1 MHLFLSGLRR
11 SPGGFGATANRREV
25 MPLDSTTERKIELI
39 AGWIMTYTKTVV
51 FTGAGVST
59 ESGIP
64 DFRSPGGIWERFDP
78 NEFLYEKFLASEK
91 TREKYWQLH
100 TEIYYT
106 ILRAK
111 PNRAHS
117 ACVEL
122 DRLGKLDCVI
132 TQNIDNLHQEA
143 GLALEKVIELHG
155 NALRVT
161 CLNCGKEYSRR
172 SIQDRVEAGDRVPK
186 CDDCEGILKPA
197 TIAFG
202 QPMPVAE
209 TRNAETRSKN
219 AEVFLAIGSSL
230 VVHPAAYMP
239 LFAKQGGAKLAIINL
254 ADTPY
259 DNQADIVIREKAGEC
274 MGRLLEV
281 LKATG
286 CSSYA

>member
-1 MHLFLSGLRR
+1 MDVHSEK
-11 SPGGFGATANRREV
+11 NI
-25 MPLDSTTERKIELI
+25 DLI
-39 AGWIMTYTKTVV
+39 AEWIMAHTRTVI

-78 NEFLYEKFLASEK
+78 NEFLFKKFLASEK

-106 ILRAK
+106 ILKAK
-111 PNRAHS
+111 PNTAHL

-122 DRLGKLDCVI
+122 DRLGKLDCVV

-143 GLALEKVIELHG
+143 GLAPEKVIELHG

-161 CLNCGKEYSRR
+161 CLSCGKEYSRR
-172 SIQDRVEAGDRVPK
+172 IIQDRVEGGDRAPQ

-202 QPMPVAE
+202 QSMPFNETRDAE
-209 TRNAETRSKN
+209 SRSRNAE
-219 AEVFLAIGSSL
+219 VLLAIGSSL

-239 LFAKQGGAKLAIINL
+239 MFAKQGGAKVAIINL
-254 ADTPY
+254 SDTPY
-259 DNQADIVIREKAGEC
+259 DNQADVVIREKAGES
-274 MGRLLEV
+274 METLLKV
-281 LKATG
+281 LVDKGA
-286 CSSYA
+286 SFQQ